1 MSPPL
6 KIMSPHSPFSFV
18 IFVLTIGAAMI
29 LRVMS
34 LWPIWDMFNPDW
46 IALALI
52 YWSIALPERIGVF
65 TAFCVGLLTDVL
77 TGCLL
82 GQYALIYVVTS
93 YFSIK
98 QHRRLRQ
105 FPLIQQCLFVLL
117 CFLLGRSLIFAI
129 ELMQASANR
138 LPSSFWYPALSGALA
153 WPLVF
158 YVLRAIRVFARI
170 S

>member
-1 MSPPL
+1 MSV
-6 KIMSPHSPFSFV
+6 HSPLATVVFL
-18 IFVLTIGAAMI
+18 LTISVAMM

-34 LWPIWDMFNPDW
+34 LFPIWDLFNPDW
-46 IALALI
+46 IALVLM

-65 TAFCVGLLTDVL
+65 TAFCVGLFADVL
-77 TGCLL
+77 TGSLL
-82 GQYALIYVVTS
+82 GQYGLIYVLIT

-105 FPLIQQCLFVLL
+105 FPLVQQCLFVLL
-117 CFLLGRSLIFAI
+117 CLLLGRSLIFAI

-138 LPSSFWYPALSGALA
+138 LSSLFWYPALSGAIA
-153 WPLVF
+153 WPAVF

>member
-1 MSPPL
+1 MSAHKTSSL
-6 KIMSPHSPFSFV
+6 V
-18 IFVLTIGAAMI
+18 IFVLTIGVAMV

-34 LWPIWDMFNPDW
+34 FLSVWDMFNPDW

-65 TAFCVGLLTDVL
+65 TGFMIGLLTDVL
-77 TGCLL
+77 TGSPL
-82 GQYALIYVVTS
+82 GQYALIYVLTS

-98 QHRRLRQ
+98 EHRRLRQ
-105 FPLIQQCLFVLL
+105 FPLIQQCFFILFCL
-117 CFLLGRSLIFAI
+117 LLGRSLIFGI

-138 LPSSFWYPALSGALA
+138 LPASFWYPALSGTML
-153 WPLVF
+153 WPGVF
-158 YVLRAIRVFARI
+158 FVLRAIRVFTRI

>member
-1 MSPPL
+1 MV
-6 KIMSPHSPFSFV
+6 FWF
-18 IFVLTIGAAMI
+18 TISVAMI

-34 LWPIWDMFNPDW
+34 LFPLWDMFNPDW
-46 IALALI
+46 IALVLM

-65 TAFCVGLLTDVL
+65 TAFCVGLLADVL

-82 GQYALIYVVTS
+82 GQYALIYVLIT
-93 YFSIK
+93 YLCIK

-117 CFLLGRSLIFAI
+117 CLLLGRSMLFSI

-138 LPSSFWYPALSGALA
+138 LSSLFWYPALSGAIA

-158 YVLRAIRVFARI
+158 YVLRAIRVFTRI